1 MRASRAVLTRSLLV
15 VLTFV
20 LIILELAA
28 AN

>member
-1 MRASRAVLTRSLLV
+1 MRASQAVLTRSLLV